1 MATILPRGRG
11 IRPMNGSNAKVHSSS
26 FIPGTAIGSPPPS
39 IHWARFQ
46 FIIICDDNRYR
57 KTNNNL
63 PDNAAI
69 LSCSHI
75 ESLFVLSLVHSSF
88 IWLPHECVALF
99 PRLSHPGG
107 GFCSVLVGSAISC
120 APALFQ
126 AFDQSPE
133 ETSMCA
139 LLRMITAKYNK
150 SNVLLFYWM
159 AV

>member
-39 IHWARFQ
+39 MQWARFQ

-69 LSCSHI
+69 LSLCSHI

-99 PRLSHPGG
+99 PPLSHPG
-107 GFCSVLVGSAISC
+107 VLFVRS
-120 APALFQ
+120 LL
-126 AFDQSPE
+126 
-133 ETSMCA
+133 A
-139 LLRMITAKYNK
+139 LLSRAPPHC
-150 SNVLLFYWM
+150 SRLLISHQKKKRRVCAHCWGW
-159 AV
+159 